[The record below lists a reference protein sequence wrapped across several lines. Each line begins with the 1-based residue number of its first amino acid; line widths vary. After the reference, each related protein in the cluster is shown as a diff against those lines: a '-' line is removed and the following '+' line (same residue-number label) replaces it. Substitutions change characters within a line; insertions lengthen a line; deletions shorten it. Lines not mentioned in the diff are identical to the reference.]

1 MEFENFLCTYQ
12 QLLPGN
18 IGDDQTDHN
27 NAKVIFQ
34 SGEQVPVDDKIL
46 PLDWTELAV
55 IIPEVA
61 KQQ

>member
-1 MEFENFLCTYQ
+1 MKTFSCVVSLKQICAVM
-12 QLLPGN
+12 
-18 IGDDQTDHN
+18 N